1 MIDRGLA
8 VAALTILGEPAR
20 ASGLMREPRTGMCV
34 RLAKLNLYQ
43 CLASA
48 GPHYEDIYCL
58 AQHAMLEPAGC
69 ASEAVRPMRTAA
81 R

>member
-8 VAALTILGEPAR
+8 VAALTVLNEPAR
-20 ASGLMREPRTGMCV
+20 AGSLLREPRSGMCV

-48 GPHYEDIYCL
+48 GPYYEDIYCL
-58 AQHAMLEPAGC
+58 AQHGMLEPASC
-69 ASEAVRPMRTAA
+69 ATDAVRPMRTAA